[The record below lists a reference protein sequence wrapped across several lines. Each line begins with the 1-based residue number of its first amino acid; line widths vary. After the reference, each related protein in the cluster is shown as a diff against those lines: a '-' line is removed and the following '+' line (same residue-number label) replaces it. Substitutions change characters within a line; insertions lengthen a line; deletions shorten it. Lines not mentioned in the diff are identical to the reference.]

1 VLALEVYRDR
11 WSLCESLEE
20 EEVAEAVA
28 AAAAAAAQGSS
39 CAHAC
44 NPKEHRG
51 QDGKEH
57 QGQEEI
63 PTRKRVRRLQPV
75 LAL

>member
-1 VLALEVYRDR
+1 MYRDR

-20 EEVAEAVA
+20 EEE

-39 CAHAC
+39 CAYAY
-44 NPKEHRG
+44 NRKEQSG
-51 QDGKEH
+51 QEVKAH
-57 QGQEEI
+57 QGQDEI
-63 PTRKRVRRLQPV
+63 PRRKRVRHLLPV